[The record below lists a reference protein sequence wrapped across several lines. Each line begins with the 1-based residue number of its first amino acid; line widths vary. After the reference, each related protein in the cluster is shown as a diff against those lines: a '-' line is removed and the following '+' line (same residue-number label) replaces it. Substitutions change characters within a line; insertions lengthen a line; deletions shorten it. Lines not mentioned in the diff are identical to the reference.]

1 MKTKKL
7 LLLILLPFLSSCTEP
22 TSPTITIN
30 TTENRPVVI
39 YTPQEVDEPSTLQ
52 VAWSHLKQGNEW
64 TKFTQDAIR
73 DYGQD
78 LLNVVPNDIGA
89 YCPKYLEYGTHK
101 RGDFWV
107 HLISK
112 LAYFESS
119 YNIDETYQEEFPDND
134 GNRVISRGLL
144 QLSIESANGN
154 YNCKLNNAQE
164 LHDPKTNL
172 ECAVRIF
179 NKLVVKDGT
188 IARKLNGKWQGA
200 SRYWSPF
207 RDEVRNSKIMTYMNS
222 LNFCH

>member
-1 MKTKKL
+1 MK
-7 LLLILLPFLSSCTEP
+7 
-22 TSPTITIN
+22 
-30 TTENRPVVI
+30 
-39 YTPQEVDEPSTLQ
+39 
-52 VAWSHLKQGNEW
+52 
-64 TKFTQDAIR
+64 DA
-73 DYGQD
+73 DYGQE
-78 LLNVVPNDIGA
+78 LLKVVPNDIGT
-89 YCPKYLEYGTHK
+89 YCPQYVEFGSHK

-154 YNCKLNNAQE
+154 YDCGLLNAQE
-164 LHDPKTNL
+164 LHEPKINL

-179 NKLVVKDGT
+179 NKLVVQNRA
-188 IARKLNGKWQGA
+188 IAGKVNGRWQGA

-207 RDEVRNSKIMTYMNS
+207 RDKEKNKKLVTYTNS
-222 LNFCH
+222 LDFCH